1 MLPHRPAGADGQVGR
16 LASPAMARTSPVDPD
31 VDLPTSSRRSRAR
44 LEPAVLVVIA
54 LGGVLGSEGRL
65 ALGLAL
71 PHAPGSWPLATLL
84 INVSGSFVLAALMVV
99 VTELTSPHRLLR
111 PFLGV
116 GVLGGYTT
124 FSTAEIDVE
133 QMLRVG
139 RPLLAVGY
147 LLGTLVAALLAA
159 WLGAT
164 LARTAA
170 AGWGRQRARR
180 ARRERR

>member
-1 MLPHRPAGADGQVGR
+1 
-16 LASPAMARTSPVDPD
+16 MARTSPVDPD
-31 VDLPTSSRRSRAR
+31 VDLRTSSRRSRPR
-44 LEPAVLVVIA
+44 VEPAVLAAIA
-54 LGGVLGSEGRL
+54 AGGVLGAEARY

-99 VTELTSPHRLLR
+99 LTELTSPHRLLR

-124 FSTAEIDVE
+124 FSTAEIDVA
-133 QMLRVG
+133 QMLRAG

-147 LLGTLVAALLAA
+147 LLGTVLAAVLAA
-159 WLGAT
+159 WAGAT

-170 AGWGRQRARR
+170 AGWGRRRARR
-180 ARRERR
+180 ARQERR